1 MIKSFRGN
9 YSFLSNFYETPVT
22 YEGITYRNSEA
33 AYQAAKTLKNKE
45 KFKDMS
51 GSEAKRAGRVVIIRN
66 DWDEIKL
73 EKMYEICLAKFT
85 QNLDLKQKLL
95 ETENEYLQEENT
107 WGDMF
112 WGTVKDVG
120 QNNLG
125 KILMRVREELKHV

>member
-1 MIKSFRGN
+1 MIKGFRGK

-33 AYQAAKTLKNKE
+33 AFQAAKTLKNKE
-45 KFKDMS
+45 KFKDMT
-51 GSEAKRAGRVVIIRN
+51 GVEAKKAGRVVIMRN

-73 EKMYEICLAKFT
+73 EKMYEICLAKFS
-85 QNLDLKQKLL
+85 QNPELKEKLL
-95 ETENEYLQEENT
+95 ETKDEYIQEENT
-107 WGDMF
+107 WGDMY

-125 KILMRVREELKHV
+125 KILMQVREELKHV